1 MCSGIDVRDHRRHS
15 PQDRGYTLIE
25 VLVAMTIFAVM
36 IGLATMAFDQS
47 LKQYR
52 GLVEKGIN
60 FWGNTRN
67 LMLCK
72 SFDCASDYYVRD
84 NNGKWF
90 PYFHGN
96 QDLISYVTLSP
107 LVADVPV
114 VVWIVKE
121 ALNDGRFNVL
131 YYELPVYTKT
141 RQEVER
147 DYVFGDYK
155 KGQAFRVLEKI
166 DQLDISF
173 YAYDKAKGAYAWA
186 YDFEGEK
193 RAGLPMVIKMSYV
206 REGKKGAM
214 FFGIKTDSPRKFTY
228 NEAYAQQ

>member
-1 MCSGIDVRDHRRHS
+1 L

-36 IGLATMAFDQS
+36 VGLATMAFDQS
-47 LKQYR
+47 LTQYR

-60 FWGNTRN
+60 FWGNARN

-84 NNGKWF
+84 SSGKWS

-121 ALNDGRFNVL
+121 ALDDGRFNVL

-141 RQEVER
+141 RQEIER

-155 KGQAFRVLEKI
+155 KGQAFKLLEKI

-173 YAYDKAKGAYAWA
+173 YAYDVTKGAYAWV

-193 RAGLPMVIKMSYV
+193 RVSLPITIKMSYV
-206 REGKKGAM
+206 RGGKKSAM
-214 FFGIKTDSPRKFTY
+214 FFGIKTNSPRKQRY
-228 NEAYAQQ
+228 NRVYAQ